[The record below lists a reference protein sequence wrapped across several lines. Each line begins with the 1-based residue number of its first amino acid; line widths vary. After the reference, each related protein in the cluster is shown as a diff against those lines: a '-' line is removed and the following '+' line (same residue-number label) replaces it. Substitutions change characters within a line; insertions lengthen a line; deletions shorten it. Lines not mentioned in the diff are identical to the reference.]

1 MGVIAKQMI
10 HDIITVLV
18 DRNAELL
25 DNIAEN
31 EEKMDKLQTKIDEET
46 IRLIGVYTPVAVDLR
61 TLLMVARMN
70 VELER
75 IGDQTMNIAFY
86 AKTLLK
92 EKPLKKLIN
101 IPRMAE
107 MAELMLSNA
116 LESYVG
122 KSHEL
127 AMSVIDM
134 DNNVD
139 QLNDQTFRLL
149 MTYVI
154 EDPRTISRVLELIL
168 IARALERIADHAV
181 NIAEDVIY
189 IIKGKDIRHSHDGE
203 EGNSAEES

>member
-1 MGVIAKQMI
+1 
-10 HDIITVLV
+10 
-18 DRNAELL
+18 
-25 DNIAEN
+25 
-31 EEKMDKLQTKIDEET
+31 
-46 IRLIGVYTPVAVDLR
+46 
-61 TLLMVARMN
+61 
-70 VELER
+70 
-75 IGDQTMNIAFY
+75 
-86 AKTLLK
+86 
-92 EKPLKKLIN
+92 
-101 IPRMAE
+101 